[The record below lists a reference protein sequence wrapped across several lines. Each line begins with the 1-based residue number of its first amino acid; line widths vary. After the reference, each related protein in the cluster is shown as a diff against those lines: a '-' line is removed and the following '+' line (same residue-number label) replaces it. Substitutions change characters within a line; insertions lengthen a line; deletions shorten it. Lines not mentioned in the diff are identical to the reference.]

1 MILAEKIIQL
11 RKKNGWSQEELAEQ
25 MKVSRQSVSKWE
37 SAQSIPDLNKLLL
50 LSQLFGVSTDFL
62 LRDELELEE
71 ASPVPSEPA
80 STLRQVSLEEA
91 RRFLA
96 LKEETAPRIALG
108 VSLCVL
114 SPVPLLG
121 LGAAAEAGRLHLSE
135 DQAGA
140 LGCILLLLLVAAAVA
155 IFLRCG
161 SLTRAFEFLERE
173 PIETEYGV
181 TGLAR
186 EWQARLRPRYDR
198 GILLGVC
205 LCILSVIPLF
215 LFLLFTLE
223 DFFAVLG
230 VMLLLAL
237 VSVGVYQLVTVSV
250 PWEATQ
256 MLLQEEDYTPVNK
269 RASRWTGA
277 VSGIYWLGV
286 VAIYLAISLPQN
298 RWNTTWVL
306 WPVAGVLFAL
316 VMILCNLIKQ
326 QIYREDR

>member
-80 STLRQVSLEEA
+80 SPLRQVSLEEA

-96 LKEETAPRIALG
+96 LKDETAPRIALG

-114 SPVPLLG
+114 SPIPLLG
-121 LGAAAEAGRLHLSE
+121 LGGAAEAGRLHLSE

-140 LGCILLLLLVAAAVA
+140 LGIILLLLLVAAAVA
-155 IFLRCG
+155 LFLRCG
-161 SLTRAFEFLERE
+161 SLTREFAFLEQE
-173 PIETEYGV
+173 LIETEYGV

-186 EWQARLRPRYDR
+186 ERQARLRPQYDR

-215 LFLLFTLE
+215 LFLLFSQE
-223 DFFAVLG
+223 DLFAVLG
-230 VMLLLAL
+230 VVLLLAL
-237 VSVGVYQLVTVSV
+237 VSIGVYQLVAVCI

-256 MLLQEEDYTPVNK
+256 MLLQEEDYTPANK
-269 RASRWTGA
+269 RAARWMGP
-277 VSGIYWLGV
+277 VSAIYWLGA
-286 VAIYLAISLPQN
+286 VAIYLAISLPQH
-298 RWNTTWVL
+298 RWNTSWVL

-316 VMILCNLIKQ
+316 VRVLCNLIHQHFSK
-326 QIYREDR
+326 D